1 VVPKAVNLDPAALLP
16 GLRRMADRLFVTDLP
31 PVIMLRQ
38 EVRSP
43 RVDDPGERAKAEVCR
58 LLAKTH
64 RKPGPIAVGIGS
76 RGIVNHVAIVRGTVA
91 ALRSAGWQ
99 PFLVPAMGSHGAA
112 TAEGQASVLMTYGI
126 TEAAVGAPVRATMET
141 VVVGT
146 LPDGTPWHLD
156 RLAAEAGAFMLV
168 GRVKPHT
175 GFTGPVES
183 GPAKMCCVGLG
194 KQAGAQLMHNAG
206 PAGLVRRIPA
216 VARLAEAAGLLVGAL
231 AVVENQRDQTAIVA
245 GLSPADVGGAGE
257 EVLLRKARKMMPRL
271 PFASVDVLVI
281 DQMGKDISGSGMD
294 TNVINRFRIVGLE
307 ESGEPF
313 ITAIAVMRLTE
324 ATHGNAMGIG
334 NADFIPATLLG
345 QIDLEA
351 LYTNAITAGPMAIER
366 PHLPMVLA
374 TGRDA
379 VRAAIT
385 ACGVPVDRIRLA
397 WIHDTLHTEVIG
409 VSPALQAEHPE
420 LAVIRETGALP
431 FGEDGALAP
440 LTQAVFE

>member
-1 VVPKAVNLDPAALLP
+1 MNLDPTALLP
-16 GLRRMADRLFVTDLP
+16 GLRLMADRLFVTDLP
-31 PVIMLRQ
+31 PVIMIRQ
-38 EVRSP
+38 QLRSP
-43 RVDDPGERAKAEVCR
+43 RIDDPGERARAEVSR
-58 LLAKTH
+58 LLSGSQ
-64 RKPGPIAVGIGS
+64 RKPGPIAIGIGS
-76 RGIVNHVAIVRGTVA
+76 RGIVDHVAIVRGTVA
-91 ALRSAGWQ
+91 ALLSAGWQ

-112 TAEGQASVLMTYGI
+112 TAEGQAAVLMTYGI
-126 TEAAVGAPVRATMET
+126 TEATVGAPMRATMET

-183 GPAKMCCVGLG
+183 GPAKMCCIGLG

-231 AVVENQRDQTAIVA
+231 AVVENQRDQTAIVT
-245 GLSPADVGGAGE
+245 GLGPADVGGPAE
-257 EVLLRKARKMMPRL
+257 ELLLKKARELMPRL
-271 PFASVDVLVI
+271 PFANVDVLIV

-307 ESGEPF
+307 ESGEPS
-313 ITAIAVMRLTE
+313 ITAITVMGLTE

-334 NADFIPATLLG
+334 NADFIPTTLLG

-379 VRAAIT
+379 VRAAVT
-385 ACGVPVDRIRLA
+385 ASGVRVDRIRLA

-420 LAVIRETGALP
+420 LTVIRDAGPLP

-440 LTQAVFE
+440 LTQALLD

>member
-1 VVPKAVNLDPAALLP
+1 
-16 GLRRMADRLFVTDLP
+16 MADRLFVADLP
-31 PVIMLRQ
+31 PVILLRQ
-38 EVRSP
+38 QVRSP
-43 RVDDPGERAKAEVCR
+43 RVEDPGERAKAEVSR
-58 LLAKTH
+58 LLAGSQ
-64 RKPGPIAVGIGS
+64 RKPGPIAIGIGS
-76 RGIVNHVAIVRGTVA
+76 RGIADHVAIVRGTVA

-126 TEAAVGAPVRATMET
+126 TEAAVGAPVRATMDT

-146 LPDGTPWHLD
+146 LADGTPWHLD

-175 GFTGPVES
+175 GFRGPVES
-183 GPAKMCCVGLG
+183 GPAKMCCIGLG

-206 PAGLVRRIPA
+206 PAGLVWRIPA

-245 GLSPADVGGAGE
+245 GLSPTDVGGPGE
-257 EVLLRKARKMMPRL
+257 EVLLKKARDLMPRL
-271 PFASVDVLVI
+271 PFANVDVLIV

-313 ITAIAVMRLTE
+313 ITAIAVMGLTE

-334 NADFIPATLLG
+334 NADFIPAPLLG

-366 PHLPMVLA
+366 PHLPMILA

-397 WIHDTLHTEVIG
+397 WIHDTLHTVVIG

-420 LAVIRETGALP
+420 LTVIRDAGPLP

-440 LTQAVFE
+440 LTQAVLD